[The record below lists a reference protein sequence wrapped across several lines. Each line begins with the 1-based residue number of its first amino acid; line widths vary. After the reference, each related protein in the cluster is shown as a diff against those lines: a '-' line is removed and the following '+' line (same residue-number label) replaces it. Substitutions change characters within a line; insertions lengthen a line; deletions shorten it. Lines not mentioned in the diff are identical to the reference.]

1 MNGLRAAEKI
11 GEQLPEAAGKVWNTI
26 AAKFRGKPAAENGA
40 HDHGSGHGHAHA
52 TFEPVS
58 DCQVLIAR
66 GIGQPAYDHAVAHG
80 LQVILTS
87 EKSIGVALE
96 AYRAGHLES
105 DVQRVHPHRD

>member
-1 MNGLRAAEKI
+1 MQEDVRSSLFSFKNKSDEPLW
-11 GEQLPEAAGKVWNTI
+11 EQRK
-26 AAKFRGKPAAENGA
+26 KPYHENGA